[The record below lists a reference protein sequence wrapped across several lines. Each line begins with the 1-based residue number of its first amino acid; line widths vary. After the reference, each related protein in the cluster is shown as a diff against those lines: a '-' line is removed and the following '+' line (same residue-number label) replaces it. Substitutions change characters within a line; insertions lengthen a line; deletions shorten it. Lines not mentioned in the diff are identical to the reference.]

1 MQPILRLESL
11 VLFHHF
17 LCYGMW
23 CPGQALLGYS
33 LGSAHSDEHGDSN
46 GNDDHHDG
54 DGDGYGG

>member
-1 MQPILRLESL
+1 MNGAA
-11 VLFHHF
+11 LFHHF

-23 CPGQALLGYS
+23 CPGQAFLGYS
-33 LGSAHSDEHGDSN
+33 RGSAHSDEHGDSN